1 MSSNKI
7 GGNNK
12 DILMKVMFNIK
23 HIKAEEEV
31 KILAIEEED
40 TEEGIED
47 SREVDMRDKNI
58 PEDEVTE
65 VDMREKNFTEVEEI
79 EAIIL
84 QLHPISFIIQDLG
97 LLSIKTLTMIMAKI
111 NAIIMKIK
119 KNPIIKSKVN
129 ILLMKS
135 KNMHKKIIKS
145 KVELYLMMKNIT
157 KNK

>member
-1 MSSNKI
+1 
-7 GGNNK
+7 
-12 DILMKVMFNIK
+12 MFNIK

-111 NAIIMKIK
+111 SAIIMKIK

-145 KVELYLMMKNIT
+145 KLELYLMMKNIT

>member
-1 MSSNKI
+1 
-7 GGNNK
+7 
-12 DILMKVMFNIK
+12 MFNIK

-111 NAIIMKIK
+111 SAIIMNFK